1 MKRDVG
7 RGEQAVHQAF
17 QRICL
22 KGQPIT
28 FYQIEQTVDEG
39 VAFEQGFPV
48 KLVEDVILIFLLT
61 VDNGYFAQQF
71 GEITA
76 DGRDTV
82 LRSEY
87 TFKKSI
93 FFKFRREGVEAVV
106 FGELVFQIIG
116 GSG

>member
-93 FFKFRREGVEAVV
+93 FFKFRREE
-106 FGELVFQIIG
+106 IG
-116 GSG
+116 RASCRERV